1 MKAGQIV
8 QAEAGRDKGR
18 FFIVAET
25 DGKFAFICDGKTRPV
40 ERPKKKKLIHL
51 KATESFAD
59 PEKVRTNKEMRRA
72 LHQFNYPQLP

>member
-18 FFIVAET
+18 FFVIVET
-25 DGKFAFICDGKTRPV
+25 DGKFALICDGKTRPV

-59 PEKVRTNKEMRRA
+59 PERVRTNKEMRRA
-72 LHQFNYPQLP
+72 LHQFNYPHLP